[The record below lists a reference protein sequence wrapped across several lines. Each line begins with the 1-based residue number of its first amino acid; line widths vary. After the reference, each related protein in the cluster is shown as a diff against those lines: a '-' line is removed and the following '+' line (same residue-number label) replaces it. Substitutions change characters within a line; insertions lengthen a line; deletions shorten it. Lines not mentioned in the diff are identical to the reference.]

1 MIGAQRER
9 EEDPMAVQETV
20 LATFHGDDSFP
31 IEWEEGEADLFW
43 VLDDLHCP
51 NPLSPLFFDLG
62 GWWLTCDHMFRR
74 FATPFAADWV
84 AKNVNGYLYTAAI
97 PASPSA
103 RAEANEFQARY
114 VPRVPHD
121 PEYAATMGAYLGSV
135 LPHYAANFLDW
146 WQDRLRPE
154 IERNFA
160 YLDGYDTDGASLVE
174 LAVLFEDALDV
185 HDRHW
190 KIHWML
196 NFAQFSATMALS
208 ATIEEVKGAADP
220 ALVGRLQSSV
230 ADRTGDSIEALWRMK
245 EEVKGDAELGAA
257 FEGDTAAEVL
267 RTLDSSDRGRRFLDE
282 RLTPYR
288 QEFGYKSIWSHEFS
302 FPTWK
307 ENPAPIVEA
316 VRGYLETDYDYP
328 SAIAAVRDDLERA
341 KAELMDGVPEG
352 EGHDRLAQALEL
364 SLRMNPLTPDHHFFI
379 DQGTNARVRLAAVAI
394 GRKLVEA
401 GVLDEPDDVV
411 YLRYNELRLLT
422 ANSEAFDARG
432 LISARRD
439 ERERQALVRPPQWV
453 GTVTE
458 QALAFPYWSLWGFPE
473 KFHRP
478 PPEKVDE
485 VHGLG
490 ASAGVVEG
498 TARNVT
504 SLDEADQVQ
513 KGEILVCQMTNPAWV
528 VLFTKISGLVTDAGG
543 VAAHPAVVAREFG
556 IPAVVGTSVAT
567 ERIQTGDRVR
577 VNGTS
582 GIVEVLR

>member
-1 MIGAQRER
+1 
-9 EEDPMAVQETV
+9 MAVQAPEV
-20 LATFHGDDSFP
+20 LATFHGDETYP
-31 IEWEEGEADLFW
+31 IEWEPGEAELFW

-97 PASPSA
+97 PADPSVGP
-103 RAEANEFQARY
+103 EANEFEARY

-121 PEYAATMGAYLGSV
+121 PEYAAKMGAYLGFV
-135 LPHYAANFLDW
+135 LPHYAGNFLDW
-146 WQDRLRPE
+146 WRDRLRPE

-174 LAVLFEDALDV
+174 LVVLFEDALDV

-196 NFAQFSATMALS
+196 NFAQFSATMALN
-208 ATIEEVKGAADP
+208 ATVAEVKGEADP
-220 ALVGRLQSSV
+220 ALLGRLQSSIE
-230 ADRTGDSIEALWRMK
+230 DRNWDSIEALWQMK
-245 EEVKGDAELGAA
+245 EEIKGDDELQDA
-257 FEGDTAAEVL
+257 FRGDTAADVL
-267 RTLDSSDRGRRFLDE
+267 RALEGSERGRRFLDE

-288 QEFGYKSIWSHEFS
+288 QEFGYKAIWSHEFS

-328 SAIAAVRDDLERA
+328 AAIQAVRDDLTAAQE
-341 KAELMDGVPEG
+341 ELFDGVPDG
-352 EGHDRLAQALEL
+352 EGKDRLRQALEL

-379 DQGTNARVRLAAVAI
+379 DQGTNARVRLAAIAI

-401 GVLDEPDDVV
+401 GALDDPEDVV
-411 YLRYNELRLLT
+411 YLRYNELRLLAAST
-422 ANSEAFDARG
+422 DAFDARTMV
-432 LISARRD
+432 SDRRD
-439 ERERQALVRPPQWV
+439 EREQQALVRPPQWI
-453 GTVTE
+453 GTATE
-458 QALAFPYWSLWGFPE
+458 DALAFPYWSLWGFPE
-473 KFHRP
+473 KFYRP

-490 ASAGVVEG
+490 ASPGVVEG
-498 TARNVT
+498 VARSVA
-504 SLDEADQVQ
+504 SLDEFDQVQ

-528 VLFTKISGLVTDAGG
+528 VLFTKIAGLVTDAGG

-567 ERIQTGDRVR
+567 ERIKSGDRVR

-582 GIVEVLR
+582 GVVEVLR

>member
-1 MIGAQRER
+1 
-9 EEDPMAVQETV
+9 VQEQV
-20 LATFHGDDSFP
+20 LATFDGDDSFP
-31 IEWEEGEADLFW
+31 IEWAAGESELFW

-97 PASPSA
+97 PADPA
-103 RAEANEFQARY
+103 VHVEANEFQARY

-121 PEYAATMGAYLGSV
+121 PAYAGKMGTYLGFV

-146 WQDRLRPE
+146 WRERLRPE

-160 YLDGYDTDGASLVE
+160 YLDRYDSGGASLVE
-174 LAVLFEDALDV
+174 LAVLFEDALDI

-196 NFAQFSATMALS
+196 NFAQFSATMALN

-220 ALVGRLQSSV
+220 TLVGRLQSSIE
-230 ADRTGDSIEALWRMK
+230 DRNWDSIEALWRMK
-245 EEVKGDAELGAA
+245 EEIKSDDVLRAA
-257 FEGDTAAEVL
+257 FAGDTAADVIRALEG
-267 RTLDSSDRGRRFLDE
+267 SERGRQFLAE
-282 RLTPYR
+282 RLAPYQ

-316 VRGYLETDYDYP
+316 ARGYFETDYDYP

-341 KAELMDGVPEG
+341 QAELMEGVPDG
-352 EGHDRLAQALEL
+352 EGRERLQQALEL

-401 GVLDEPDDVV
+401 GALDDPGDVV

-422 ANSEAFDARG
+422 ADSGAFDARE
-432 LISARRD
+432 LVSDRRD
-439 ERERQALVRPPQWV
+439 EREQQALVRPPQWI
-453 GTVTE
+453 GTATE
-458 QALAFPYWSLWGFPE
+458 AALAFPYWSLWGFPE

-490 ASAGVVEG
+490 ASSGVVEG
-498 TARNVT
+498 IARNVA

-528 VLFTKISGLVTDAGG
+528 VLFTKIAGLVTDAGG
-543 VAAHPAVVAREFG
+543 IAAHPAVVAREFG
-556 IPAVVGTSVAT
+556 IPAVVGTSIAT
-567 ERIQTGDRVR
+567 ERIKSGDRVR

-582 GIVEVLR
+582 GIVEILR

>member
-1 MIGAQRER
+1 
-9 EEDPMAVQETV
+9 MAVQAPQV
-20 LATFHGDDSFP
+20 LATFHGDETFP
-31 IEWEEGEADLFW
+31 IDWEPNEEELFW

-97 PASPSA
+97 PADPTV
-103 RAEANEFQARY
+103 RPEANEFDARY
-114 VPRVPHD
+114 APRVPHD
-121 PEYAATMGAYLGSV
+121 PEYVAKMGAYLGFV
-135 LPHYAANFLDW
+135 LPHYAGNFLDW
-146 WQDRLRPE
+146 WRDRLRPE

-160 YLDGYDTDGASLVE
+160 YLDGYDTEGASLVE

-190 KIHWML
+190 KIHWMH
-196 NFAQFSATMALS
+196 NFAQFSATMALN
-208 ATIEEVKGAADP
+208 ATVAEVKGEADP
-220 ALVGRLQSSV
+220 ALLGRLQSSIE
-230 ADRTGDSIEALWRMK
+230 DRNWDSIEALWRMK
-245 EEVKGDAELGAA
+245 EEIKGDEELRDA
-257 FEGDTAAEVL
+257 FAGETAADVL
-267 RTLDSSDRGRRFLDE
+267 RSLEGSERGRRLLDE

-288 QEFGYKSIWSHEFS
+288 QEFGYKAIWSHEFS

-307 ENPAPIVEA
+307 ENPSPIVEA
-316 VRGYLETDYDYP
+316 VRGYLETDYDFP
-328 SAIAAVRDDLERA
+328 AAIQAVRDDLTAAQE
-341 KAELMDGVPEG
+341 ELFDGVPEG
-352 EGHDRLAQALEL
+352 EDKERLRQALEL

-379 DQGTNARVRLAAVAI
+379 DQGTNARVRLAAIAI

-401 GVLDEPDDVV
+401 DALADAEDVV
-411 YLRYNELRLLT
+411 YLRYNELRLL
-422 ANSEAFDARG
+422 AASPDAFDART
-432 LISARRD
+432 IVSDRRD
-439 ERERQALVRPPQWV
+439 EREQQALVRPPQWI
-453 GTVTE
+453 GTVTDE
-458 QALAFPYWSLWGFPE
+458 ALAFPYWSLWGFPE

-478 PPEKVDE
+478 APEKVDE

-490 ASAGVVEG
+490 ASPGVVEG
-498 TARNVT
+498 VARSVA
-504 SLDEADQVQ
+504 SLDEFDQVQ

-528 VLFTKISGLVTDAGG
+528 VLFTKIAGLVTDAGG

-567 ERIQTGDRVR
+567 ERIKSGDRVR

-582 GIVEVLR
+582 GVVEVLR

>member
-1 MIGAQRER
+1 
-9 EEDPMAVQETV
+9 MAV

-31 IEWEEGEADLFW
+31 ISWEPGEQELFW

-74 FATPFAADWV
+74 FATPFAADWI

-97 PASPSA
+97 PADPSV
-103 RAEANEFQARY
+103 RPEANEFQARY
-114 VPRVPHD
+114 APRVPHD
-121 PEYAATMGAYLGSV
+121 PEYGAKMGAYLGFV
-135 LPHYAANFLDW
+135 LPHYAGNFLDW
-146 WQDRLRPE
+146 WRDRLRPE

-160 YLDGYDTDGASLVE
+160 YLDGYDTDNASLVE

-196 NFAQFSATMALS
+196 NFAQFSATMALNGTV
-208 ATIEEVKGAADP
+208 AEVKGEADQ
-220 ALVGRLQSSV
+220 ALLGRLQSSIE
-230 ADRTGDSIEALWRMK
+230 DRNWDSIEALWQMK
-245 EEVKGDAELGAA
+245 EEIKGDDDLRAA
-257 FEGDTAAEVL
+257 FQGDTAAEVL
-267 RTLDSSDRGRRFLDE
+267 RALEGSERGKRFLDE
-282 RLTPYR
+282 RLSPYR
-288 QEFGYKSIWSHEFS
+288 QEFGYKAIWSHEFS

-307 ENPAPIVEA
+307 ENPAPVVEA

-328 SAIAAVRDDLERA
+328 AAIQAVRDDLASAQE
-341 KAELMDGVPEG
+341 ELFEGVPDG
-352 EGHDRLAQALEL
+352 EGKDKLRQALEL

-379 DQGTNARVRLAAVAI
+379 DQGTNARVRIAAIAI

-401 GVLDEPDDVV
+401 GALDDAEDVV
-411 YLRYNELRLLT
+411 YLRYNELRLL
-422 ANSEAFDARG
+422 AASPDAFDART
-432 LISARRD
+432 LVSDRRD
-439 ERERQALVRPPQWV
+439 EREQQALVRPPQWI
-453 GTVTE
+453 GTASDE
-458 QALAFPYWSLWGFPE
+458 ALAFPYWSLWGFPE

-478 PPEKVDE
+478 PPEKIDE

-490 ASAGVVEG
+490 ASPGVVEG
-498 TARNVT
+498 VARSVA
-504 SLDEADQVQ
+504 SLDEFDQV
-513 KGEILVCQMTNPAWV
+513 KEGEVLVCQMTNPAWV

-567 ERIQTGDRVR
+567 DRIKTGDRVR

-582 GIVEVLR
+582 GVVEVLR